1 VVRNEKQLEH
11 SKHFG
16 NGIGRD
22 QVSWEAA
29 RERALSMTRL
39 IWNERKWL
47 LRCAATGC
55 VVALLIAFLIP
66 KEYESTTSL
75 LPPDNR
81 PDFGGLQMNSQ
92 LAGLTALAGSVLG
105 MKSPAAQLVGILQ
118 SHLIQDRLVAR
129 FNLQKVYRDR
139 YIEDARKDLDRNTTV
154 SLDRKT
160 EIISVTVRDHDRY
173 RASEMAAAY
182 IDELDK
188 AMGGLN
194 TSSPH
199 RQRVFLEEHLKNVEQ
214 SLMTAEKDFSV
225 FASKNT
231 AIDIKEQGKAMVESA
246 AILQGQLVAAET
258 ELQAL
263 KQAYSDN
270 NIRVRSA
277 QARVAELRKELIK
290 LGGNADGSTDSD
302 ALYPSIRQ
310 LPVLGVTYAD
320 LFRRVKVD
328 ETVFELLTQAYE
340 MAKVEEAKSIPSIK
354 VLDPATVPERKSF
367 PPRGLITVA
376 GGLLAFIF
384 GVCYLLLR
392 KMWRELDPS
401 RPETALLSEIVD
413 SVGYK
418 WGKFRH
424 ADEQVPTEVASREEE
439 NSEVAIEVGAR
450 RQRSR

>member
-1 VVRNEKQLEH
+1 MES

-16 NGIGRD
+16 NGLGRD
-22 QVSWEAA
+22 ELSWSAA
-29 RERALSMTRL
+29 RERAVTLTRL
-39 IWNERKWL
+39 IWSERRWL

-55 VVALLIAFLIP
+55 LVAILIAFLIP

-81 PDFGGLQMNSQ
+81 PDFGGLQMNAQ

-105 MKSPAAQLVGILQ
+105 MKSPAAQLVGVLQ
-118 SHLIQDRLVAR
+118 SRLIQDRLVAR

-173 RASEMAAAY
+173 RAAQMAAAY

-188 AMGGLN
+188 AIGSLN

-199 RQRVFLEEHLKNVEQ
+199 RQRVFLEEHLKNVEE
-214 SLMTAEKDFSV
+214 SLMTAERDFSA

-231 AIDIKEQGKAMVESA
+231 AIDIKEQGKAMVESV
-246 AILQGQLVAAET
+246 AILQGQLVAAQT
-258 ELQAL
+258 ELQGL
-263 KQAYSDN
+263 KQAYADN

-290 LGGNADGSTDSD
+290 LGGNPDGSSASD

-354 VLDPATVPERKSF
+354 VLDPATVPERKAF
-367 PPRGLITVA
+367 PPRGLITFLGTVM
-376 GGLLAFIF
+376 AFIL
-384 GVCYLLLR
+384 GLCYLVLR
-392 KMWRELDPS
+392 KIWRELDPS
-401 RPETALLSEIVD
+401 RPEKALLSEIVD
-413 SVGYK
+413 SVAYK

-439 NSEVAIEVGAR
+439 TNEVTIEVGAR